1 MAGILD
7 RASGCLLPEGPDSSE
22 ASPAKGEVHRRLWG
36 PILRF
41 FGPDLVVGVGSHAS
55 VAFPLDEREGID
67 VFDAQHSN
75 LPDVVDAT
83 QRIDLEYCGTS
94 HRGGLAESSG
104 THGGGDSERFARL
117 RATSGFGQSRS
128 TGDIDG
134 TRPDEQQGQQYDFP
148 YCSICFQDAS
158 EGEAW
163 VRFPCRHG
171 MHPTCWDEYV
181 QRAVDYQRGPRSCP
195 TCRERL
201 VTRSPFRSPFG
212 PLDGT
217 VEEGTVFRGP
227 SGPVRARQPRSGGS
241 HGDATAPAGDE
252 SPQDSHGTDEADAG
266 ADRGGSGADDN
277 RAVVLALGATGGFA
291 QALCAHL
298 NARSIQAIVVAVSS
312 VPVGRGG
319 VIVEEW
325 AIANAIR
332 VWGPRSFKQAET
344 VGPVGRPRGTRSS
357 EASLFPVQLV
367 GAVFITAQL
376 ARSYRDEARSSS
388 GSTQGGG
395 SLGSPRRSM
404 HMEGFITGYSTWVEL
419 PEGGGLRSR

>member
-7 RASGCLLPEGPDSSE
+7 RASGCLLQEGPDSSK

-41 FGPDLVVGVGSHAS
+41 FGADLVVGVGSHAS
-55 VAFPLDEREGID
+55 VAFPLNEREGVD
-67 VFDAQHSN
+67 FFEALHSN
-75 LPDVVDAT
+75 LQDVVDAT
-83 QRIDLEYCGTS
+83 QRIDFEYCGTS

-104 THGGGDSERFARL
+104 THGEADSEWFARL
-117 RATSGFGQSRS
+117 RATSGLGQSR
-128 TGDIDG
+128 TMGDIDG

-148 YCSICFQDAS
+148 HCSICFQDAS

-181 QRAVDYQRGPRSCP
+181 QHAVGYQRGPHTCP

-201 VTRSPFRSPFG
+201 VTRSPFRNPFG

-217 VEEGTVFRGP
+217 VEEGAVFRGP
-227 SGPVRARQPRSGGS
+227 PEPVCARQPSGGVN
-241 HGDATAPAGDE
+241 HGGAKAPAGGE
-252 SPQDSHGTDEADAG
+252 SPRDSHGTDEADAG
-266 ADRGGSGADDN
+266 ADRGGSDADDN
-277 RAVVLALGATGGFA
+277 RVVVLVLGAIGGFV

-319 VIVEEW
+319 VIDEER
-325 AIANAIR
+325 AVANAIR
-332 VWGPRSFKQAET
+332 VWGSRS
-344 VGPVGRPRGTRSS
+344 
-357 EASLFPVQLV
+357 LN
-367 GAVFITAQL
+367 
-376 ARSYRDEARSSS
+376 
-388 GSTQGGG
+388 
-395 SLGSPRRSM
+395 
-404 HMEGFITGYSTWVEL
+404 
-419 PEGGGLRSR
+419 